1 MKHFI
6 KTKLLSP
13 WNSKVDLVLII
24 ICLSMCLVDIIIHL
38 ACAISYKKQ
47 TKNGGKISE
56 AKQRKY
62 DLAFKYLPRF
72 FKDFF
77 ELACGFFV
85 HYLLIIYW

>member
-13 WNSKVDLVLII
+13 WSSKVDLVLII
-24 ICLSMCLVDIIIHL
+24 TCLSMCLINIIIPL
-38 ACAISYKKQ
+38 VCAISYRKQ

-56 AKQRKY
+56 VKQRKY
-62 DLAFKYLPRF
+62 DLAFKYLPRL

-85 HYLLIIYW
+85 HFLLLIYW